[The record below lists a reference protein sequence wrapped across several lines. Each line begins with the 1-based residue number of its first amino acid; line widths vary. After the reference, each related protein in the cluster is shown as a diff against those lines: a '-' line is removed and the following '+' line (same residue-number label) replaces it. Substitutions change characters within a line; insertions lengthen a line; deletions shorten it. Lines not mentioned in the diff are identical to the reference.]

1 MYKRAGWR
9 SLLHVRNWWLSN
21 VILTSAECCV
31 VAARRVGGEII
42 DVVMWLLCDGI
53 AQNYPSSAAH
63 CSRRLHTH
71 VDERAAAAVS
81 CRVWRDA
88 ACNALSGIK
97 NVCTRPKRCI
107 KTACK
112 QPDSVPHHCC
122 PTVCTPI
129 VQRSQKST
137 LTQGCTLLANSNAPA
152 SCKNAKQ
159 ESPRH
164 KAGCTLLATHNAP
177 ASRTPE
183 PESPRHKTG
192 RPPAPRGS
200 RNRLRAL
207 RNY

>member
-1 MYKRAGWR
+1 MASPKTTRPAQPTALGGCTHTW
-9 SLLHVRNWWLSN
+9 
-21 VILTSAECCV
+21 TSA
-31 VAARRVGGEII
+31 RRR
-42 DVVMWLLCDGI
+42 
-53 AQNYPSSAAH
+53 PF
-63 CSRRLHTH
+63 
-71 VDERAAAAVS
+71 S

-88 ACNALSGIK
+88 MPQQKAQK
-97 NVCTRPKRCI
+97 KRVYTPKRCK

-112 QPDSVPHHCC
+112 QRDSVPHHCC

-183 PESPRHKTG
+183 PESPRHQTR
-192 RPPAPRGS
+192 RPPAPDRS
-200 RNRLRAL
+200 RQRLRAL
-207 RNY
+207 RTQH